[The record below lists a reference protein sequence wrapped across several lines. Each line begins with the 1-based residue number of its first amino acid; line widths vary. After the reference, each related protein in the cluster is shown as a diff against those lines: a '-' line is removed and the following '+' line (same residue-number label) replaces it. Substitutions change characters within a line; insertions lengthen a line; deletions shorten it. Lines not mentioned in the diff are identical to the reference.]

1 MDRREFVKA
10 VSGMTVLGGG
20 LLLGGVAGGEAERL
34 AEPGA
39 RWPNLGRPPVPRR
52 LSDVTHDLARRALSG
67 EHGRTMRRADFDY
80 DRARL
85 VGLSPDLRYAEA
97 ACIVAEKAPLRIL
110 PHEKIVGAATLIE
123 AAAHATPVAGG
134 SSVSHTTLGFDRVLQ
149 EGYRGLR
156 ERIARRL
163 ARGDFP
169 APAPFAL
176 VQGPGGQ
183 ALPTCPGCSYWAE
196 AVHRPEYET
205 PPFTVECRAR
215 VHGRDR
221 FNVLV
226 ANRSKESRHHW
237 EIYSYAH
244 SGVFSA
250 YLPGYAPAE
259 IKSDRDITDGHWHD
273 LAMTFDG
280 TRVRLYVDGEQ
291 VADRQVQASGALGDG
306 VAALFLGGYPP
317 QGIGCHGAVERVRIS
332 RGLRSIIATPGDL
345 DADADTLSLW
355 RPVSDDRGVAFED
368 SGALGNPATVA
379 LPRRGAD
386 LLHAMNRC
394 LDAATIWHGRYIE
407 ELGRR
412 IAASEGVERE
422 EYEAVREALRRV
434 PEAPPQ
440 SFREALQALWFAYAF
455 QRLMGTWSGLGRLD
469 EMLGPFLQR
478 DLEAGAITLDEAR
491 ELLAHF
497 WIKGCEWIGAF
508 ETRGSGDAQHYQN
521 VVLAGV
527 DAHGREVAGE
537 VTYLILD
544 VVEELHIS
552 DFPIA
557 VRLNRNS
564 PTRLLRRVAEVQ
576 RHGGGIVAVYNE
588 DVVIE
593 GLVKFGYAV
602 EVARRFA
609 NDGCWE
615 VIIPGETVFGYVPFD
630 MLAVLHGTLG
640 LHTPEAPAPDFA
652 DFEALY
658 AEFTRRV
665 AEALD
670 RHQRA
675 ADGWAQGGIP
685 TPLVSLLVHDCI
697 ETCRGYYDRGPRY
710 RVLAPHAGGMP
721 NVADSLLAVRRLVY
735 EEGRMS
741 LPALV
746 EALRADW
753 EGHEGLRQMIVRRV
767 PAYGNDDPAADG
779 MMERLFADYTDLAW
793 VVRERE
799 GVLRPAGI
807 STFGREIEWSKAGAG
822 RRASPDGH
830 RMGAV
835 LATNLSPSPAKDR
848 EGPTAALKSYCK
860 MDFTRTPNGATLE
873 LKVHPA
879 SVKGDAGLAAMVGL
893 MRAFVDLGGMFLHVD
908 VVDSAML
915 RDAQAHPERYPNLS
929 VRIAGWSARFATLDR
944 DWQDMVIQRTQQM
957 MAG

>member
-34 AEPGA
+34 PEPGD
-39 RWPNLGRPPVPRR
+39 RWANLGRPPVTRR
-52 LSDVTHDLARRALSG
+52 LSDATHDLARRALSG
-67 EHGRTMRRADFDY
+67 EHGRAMRRADFPY

-85 VGLSPDLRYAEA
+85 VGLSPDLRYGEA
-97 ACIVAEKAPLRIL
+97 ACIVAENAPLRIL
-110 PHEKIVGAATLIE
+110 PHEKIVGSATLIE
-123 AAAHATPVAGG
+123 AAAHATPLAGG
-134 SSVSHTTLGFDRVLQ
+134 SSVSHTTLGFDRVLR

-156 ERIARRL
+156 ERIAGRL

-169 APAPFAL
+169 APESFAL
-176 VQGPGGQ
+176 IQGPGGQ
-183 ALPTCPGCSYWAE
+183 AFTTCAGCSYWAE
-196 AVHRPEYET
+196 AVHHPEYET

-226 ANRSKESRHHW
+226 ANRSKDSRHHW

-250 YLPGYAPAE
+250 YLPGYTPAE
-259 IKSDRDITDGHWHD
+259 IKSERDITDGRWHD

-291 VADRQVQASGALGDG
+291 VADRQVQATGTPGDG
-306 VAALFLGGYPP
+306 VAALFLGGYPL
-317 QGIGCHGAVERVRIS
+317 QGIGCHGAMEQVRIS
-332 RGLRSIIATPGDL
+332 RGLRSITATRAAL
-345 DADADTLSLW
+345 NADADTLSLW
-355 RPVSDDRGVAFED
+355 RPVSDERGVLFEDRG
-368 SGALGNPATVA
+368 ALSNPATVA

-394 LDAATIWHGRYIE
+394 LDAAALWHGRHMD
-407 ELGRR
+407 ELDRLIG
-412 IAASEGVERE
+412 ASDGAQRE
-422 EYEAVREALRRV
+422 EYHAVREALRRV
-434 PEAPPQ
+434 PEEPPRT
-440 SFREALQALWFAYAF
+440 FREAVQALWFAYAF

-469 EMLGPFLQR
+469 EMLGPFLRR
-478 DLEAGAITLDEAR
+478 DLEAGVITLDEAR

-508 ETRGSGDAQHYQN
+508 DTRGSGDAQHYQN

-527 DAHGREVAGE
+527 DAAGREVTNE

-564 PTRLLRRVAEVQ
+564 PARLLERVAQVQ

-593 GLVKFGYAV
+593 GLVGFGYPV

-615 VIIPGETVFGYVPFD
+615 VIIPGETVFSYVPFD
-630 MLAVLHGTLG
+630 MLAILHGTLG
-640 LHTPEAPAPDFA
+640 LHAPEAPPPDFA
-652 DFEALY
+652 DFDALY
-658 AEFTRRV
+658 AEFMRRV
-665 AEALD
+665 GETLD
-670 RHQRA
+670 RHHQG
-675 ADGWAQGGIP
+675 ADGWARNGIP
-685 TPLVSLLVHDCI
+685 TPLVSLLVDDCI

-710 RVLAPHAGGMP
+710 RVLAPHAGGMA
-721 NVADSLLAVRRLVY
+721 NVADSLLAVGRLVY

-746 EALRADW
+746 EVLRGDW
-753 EGHEGLRQMIVRRV
+753 EGHEDLRQMVARRV
-767 PAYGNDDPAADG
+767 PAYGNDDADADG
-779 MMERLFADYTDLAW
+779 MMERLFTDYTDLAW
-793 VVRERE
+793 QVRERE

-807 STFGREIEWSKAGAG
+807 STFGREIEWSKTGAG

-835 LATNLSPSPAKDR
+835 LATNFSPSPSKDR

-860 MDFTRTPNGATLE
+860 LDLTRTPNGATLE

-893 MRAFVDLGGMFLHVD
+893 MRAFVDLGGMFLHMD

-929 VRIAGWSARFATLDR
+929 VRIAGWSARFATLSR

-957 MAG
+957 MGG